1 MDTHRSCADY
11 TRTQLLRNAGA
22 AALPGRGLPAIEA
35 GMPLPAGT
43 GLSRRSFL
51 LRSAGVALS
60 VYGAGRLAPEAF
72 EEGIAQAATAGDQ
85 PVLVSVFLSGGI
97 DSLNVLAPFEDPR
110 YQSLRP
116 TLALK
121 SGTPLSSDPRLVW
134 HPSAAPLQQ
143 LHAAGKVTV
152 APAMAYDRPNQSHF
166 TSRHF
171 YETGTLDV
179 NARTGWLGRWLDVV
193 GDPHNAIQG
202 LSMEYDLSPAL
213 ATSRVAVAATATPAD
228 YRFESWGV
236 WDAPAKAAM
245 LESFGRLG
253 TLPSSDP
260 ITGQARQA
268 QANAAILRNQLST
281 LPAAAPSVTYPGNG
295 LGNRLKALA
304 NMLGAGLPIRVATM
318 NAVGGYDTHSGQAG
332 SFDRNLAATSQAIAA
347 FQADLE
353 ARGLADRVL
362 VHLWSEFGRRP
373 EENGSAGTD
382 HGAAGV
388 GFLIGTRASGGLIGE
403 YPGLGTL
410 DPHGNLRATSD
421 FRGLYASLV
430 EGWLGGAEAADVIP
444 GAATLPR
451 YAVVK

>member
-11 TRTQLLRNAGA
+11 TRTQLLRNAA
-22 AALPGRGLPAIEA
+22 AALPGRGLPAIET
-35 GMPLPAGT
+35 GMPVPAGT
-43 GLSRRSFL
+43 GLSRRSLL

-60 VYGAGRLAPEAF
+60 VYGAGRLLAPEAF
-72 EEGIAQAATAGDQ
+72 EEGIAQAAAAPQ
-85 PVLVSVFLSGGI
+85 QSVLVSIFLSGGI
-97 DSLNVLAPFEDPR
+97 DSLNVLAPFQDPK

-116 TLALK
+116 TLALQN
-121 SGTPLSSDPRLVW
+121 GTPLSTDPRLVW

-152 APAMAYDRPNQSHF
+152 APAMAYDHPNQSHF

-171 YETGTLDV
+171 YETGTLDTG
-179 NARTGWLGRWLDVV
+179 ARTGWLGRWLDVV
-193 GDPHNAIQG
+193 GDPNNAIQG

-213 ATSRVAVAATATPAD
+213 ATSRVAVAATASPSD
-228 YRFESWGV
+228 YKFESWGV
-236 WDAPAKAAM
+236 WDTPAKTAM
-245 LESFGRLG
+245 LDSFGRLG
-253 TLPSSDP
+253 TLPSTDP

-281 LPAAAPSVTYPGNG
+281 LPAANSTVTYPGNG
-295 LGNRLKALA
+295 LGNRLKSLA

-332 SFDRNLAATSQAIAA
+332 SFDKNLLATSQAIAA
-347 FQADLE
+347 FQADIE
-353 ARGLADRVL
+353 ARGLGDRVL
-362 VHLWSEFGRRP
+362 LHLWSEFGRRP

-388 GFLIGTRASGGLIGE
+388 GFIIGTQASGGLIGE

-410 DPHGNLRATSD
+410 DPQGNLRATSD
-421 FRGLYASLV
+421 FRGLYSTLV
-430 EGWLGGAEAADVIP
+430 EGWLGGAEAKDIIP

-451 YAVVK
+451 YEVLK